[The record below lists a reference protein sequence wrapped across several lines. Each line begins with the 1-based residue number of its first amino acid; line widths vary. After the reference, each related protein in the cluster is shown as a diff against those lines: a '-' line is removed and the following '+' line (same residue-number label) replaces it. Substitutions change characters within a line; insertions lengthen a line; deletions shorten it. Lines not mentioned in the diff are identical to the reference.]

1 MTTIGQIIRT
11 NRKKRGLRLRE
22 ISNLLGV
29 DVSFLSKVETGD
41 KRPTKEQILKIG
53 QIFNLD
59 VKELMIAYLSDRL
72 VYEIRNEDFASEA
85 LKVAERK
92 IEYLKKSNRIF

>member
-11 NRKKRGLRLRE
+11 NRKKSGLRLRE

-29 DVSFLSKVETGD
+29 DVSFVSKVETGD
-41 KRPTKEQILKIG
+41 KRPTKSQVLKIG
-53 QIFNLD
+53 QIFDLD
-59 VKELMIAYLSDRL
+59 IKELMIAFLSDRL

-85 LKVAERK
+85 LKVAESK